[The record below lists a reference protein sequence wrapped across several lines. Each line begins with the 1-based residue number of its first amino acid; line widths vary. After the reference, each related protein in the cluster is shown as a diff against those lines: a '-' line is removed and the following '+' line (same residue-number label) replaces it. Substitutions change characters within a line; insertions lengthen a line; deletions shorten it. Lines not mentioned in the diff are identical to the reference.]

1 MAIKKSI
8 FLRSLELAK
17 MTLKLGL
24 KEVQSGDLQS
34 RLEQARI
41 ITQSLSQLKG
51 AAMKA
56 GQLISIEMADYF
68 PPEAAEILAQLQN
81 NATALPFEVIKK
93 ILEKELG
100 PEKFKQFT
108 WINEKPQASAS
119 IAQIHRAKWQHQEL
133 ALKIQHPGIAESIDS
148 DLAIIERMTLAFC
161 KLTQRSM
168 DLKPVFAEIKNVL
181 KQEVDFIKE
190 AELIQSYSEKLL
202 TLKSKKDYY
211 FCPTVVN
218 SLSTKKLLTMSWENG
233 ENLSQWMRQSPSMRH
248 REQVAHLIL
257 NLYCHEF
264 FEWGLVQTDPNFS
277 NFLIRDLDKEVG
289 LVLLDFGSTR
299 HYERSLINQYV
310 ELLKA
315 VQRGKEQDI
324 IQNAVDFGLIDKRE
338 SEETK
343 QLFIAMMDV
352 AVEPFAINEV
362 SLNSSEQVFDFASSD
377 YTKRSQAAIRNF
389 AKNLKYSAPPHRIL
403 FLHRKLGGIFSLLKR
418 LEVKIN
424 ISSYWEMMV
433 ENRD

>member
-1 MAIKKSI
+1 
-8 FLRSLELAK
+8 
-17 MTLKLGL
+17 
-24 KEVQSGDLQS
+24 
-34 RLEQARI
+34 
-41 ITQSLSQLKG
+41 
-51 AAMKA
+51 
-56 GQLISIEMADYF
+56 
-68 PPEAAEILAQLQN
+68 
-81 NATALPFEVIKK
+81 
-93 ILEKELG
+93 
-100 PEKFKQFT
+100 
-108 WINEKPQASAS
+108 
-119 IAQIHRAKWQHQEL
+119 
-133 ALKIQHPGIAESIDS
+133 
-148 DLAIIERMTLAFC
+148 
-161 KLTQRSM
+161 
-168 DLKPVFAEIKNVL
+168 
-181 KQEVDFIKE
+181 
-190 AELIQSYSEKLL
+190 
-202 TLKSKKDYY
+202 
-211 FCPTVVN
+211 
-218 SLSTKKLLTMSWENG
+218 
-233 ENLSQWMRQSPSMRH
+233 
-248 REQVAHLIL
+248 
-257 NLYCHEF
+257 
-264 FEWGLVQTDPNFS
+264 S